1 MSVLLGL
8 VIAKLV
14 CENTT
19 KQYNKHPIKI
29 PVFFMLQVSRK
40 MKLFPINLKYI
51 FFNRPCHFCKVGLAQ
66 DKFQTLS
73 FYKNQFQ
80 SCDVLFPLIKGVRG
94 IVVKK

>member
-1 MSVLLGL
+1 MSALLGL
-8 VIAKLV
+8 GNIKLD

-19 KQYNKHPIKI
+19 KQYNKHPTKI
-29 PVFFMLQVSRK
+29 TVFFMLQVSRK

-51 FFNRPCHFCKVGLAQ
+51 FINPPCPLCKGELAQ

-80 SCDVLFPLIKGVRG
+80 SCDVLFPLVKGVRG
-94 IVVKK
+94 IK